1 VSQTLP
7 VDSATPVED
16 GRGQAPLS
24 VRLVDRFGRAL
35 AGAGL
40 TRRRFLGRAAIVG
53 SALAVNPLQYV
64 LKPVPAYASVCGEGA
79 SCNSGWTAFCC
90 TVNNGANTCP
100 PGSLVAGWW
109 KIDRSP
115 FCRDAPRYIIDCNRS
130 PGASCSC
137 RCADGACDRRRVCCN
152 VFRYGQ
158 CNTQIGGVTEVVCR
172 VVTCATP
179 WEWDPACNRTVR
191 TDNRTVTH
199 NASCLPGRYPSH
211 IEIRYQD
218 LGLTGSFLGS
228 PTTPERDGA
237 RGGRYRRYES
247 GSIYWS
253 SDTGARYL
261 RSAIDRRY
269 RDLGATGG
277 RLRYPRTDPRSVGDG
292 HGILA
297 RFQQGTIYWSEDT
310 DAQGVIGRS
319 DGRYRALDGPQGVL
333 RYPTTS
339 TSGAGRGW
347 RLTRFERGEIH
358 ESPDGVAVA
367 VSGPIHT
374 RYRRN
379 GGPGGTGLGYA
390 VTHQRVR
397 NDALTQRFEHGWIVG
412 PEDTG
417 RVRVLRDRIAE
428 RYRTLG
434 LAGSDWGVPVRDQVA
449 VEGTDG
455 EVAEFAGATVYD
467 SPGTGVRALTGPIL
481 ARYLEE
487 GGPTG
492 RLGFPTTDV
501 FIDRSGQRRASFE
514 HGAILTASGS
524 DTTRVVG
531 RRDTRPASDAS
542 RNPADGLVRRTPRT
556 PSELTDR

>member
-1 VSQTLP
+1 MSQT
-7 VDSATPVED
+7 VDAQTAETGGVVGD
-16 GRGQAPLS
+16 QPLS

-64 LKPVPAYASVCGEGA
+64 LRPVPAYASVCGEGA
-79 SCNSGWTAFCC
+79 SCDSGWTAFCC

-100 PGSLVAGWW
+100 PGSFVAGWW

-199 NASCLPGRYPSH
+199 NATCLPGRYPSY

-218 LGLTGSFLGS
+218 LGLVGSFLGA

-237 RGGRYRRYES
+237 RGGRYRRYEH

-253 SDTGARYL
+253 ADTGARVL
-261 RSAIDRRY
+261 RGAIERRY
-269 RDLGATGG
+269 RDLDAEGG
-277 RLRYPRTDPRSVGDG
+277 RLRYPRTDHQAIGQGELV
-292 HGILA
+292 
-297 RFQQGTIYWSEDT
+297 RFERGSIYWSADT
-310 DAQGVIGRS
+310 GAHGVVGRS
-319 DGRYRALDGPQGVL
+319 DGRYRALDGPQGTL

-339 TSGAGRGW
+339 TARSERGW
-347 RLTRFERGEIH
+347 WRTRFERGEIH

-367 VSGPIHT
+367 VIGPVNT
-374 RYRRN
+374 RFQRL
-379 GGPGGTGLGYA
+379 GGLDGSGLGHA
-390 VTHQRVR
+390 ITHVRVR
-397 NDALTQRFEHGWIVG
+397 AEAIVQRFERGVVVG

-417 RVRVLRDRIAE
+417 EVRAVRGRIAE
-428 RYRTLG
+428 RYLDLG
-434 LAGSDWGVPVRDQVA
+434 LAASDWGVPLRDQTA

-455 EVAEFAGATVYD
+455 EMVEFAEARVYD
-467 SPGTGVRALTGPIL
+467 SLGTGVRALQGPVL
-481 ARYLEE
+481 QRYLDE

-492 RLGFPTTDV
+492 SLGLPTTDV
-501 FIDRSGQRRASFE
+501 FTDRSGQQRASFE
-514 HGAILTASGS
+514 HGAILTDPDAEA
-524 DTTRVVG
+524 TRVV
-531 RRDTRPASDAS
+531 RPRPTREPGEAVRAPTD
-542 RNPADGLVRRTPRT
+542 DLVRRTTRSPG
-556 PSELTDR
+556 ELTDR

>member
-7 VDSATPVED
+7 PATTGAPAADRADV
-16 GRGQAPLS
+16 PLS
-24 VRLVDRFGRAL
+24 VRLVDRFGKAL

-40 TRRRFLGRAAIVG
+40 TRRRFLGRAAVVG

-100 PGSLVAGWW
+100 PGSFVAGWW

-137 RCADGACDRRRVCCN
+137 RCADGECDRRRVCCN

-199 NASCLPGRYPSH
+199 NATCLPGRYPSY

-218 LGLTGSFLGS
+218 LGLTGSFLGA

-253 SDTGARYL
+253 ADTGARVL
-261 RSAIDRRY
+261 RGAIERRY
-269 RDLGATGG
+269 RDLGAEGG
-277 RLRYPRTDPRSVGDG
+277 RLRYPRTDHQSVGDG
-292 HGILA
+292 DGVFV
-297 RFQQGTIYWSEDT
+297 RFERGSIYWSPDT
-310 DAQGVIGRS
+310 DSQGVIGRS

-333 RYPTTS
+333 RYPTSS
-339 TSGAGRGW
+339 TGRSERGW
-347 RLTRFERGEIH
+347 WRTRFERGEIH

-367 VSGPIHT
+367 VSGPVHT
-374 RYRRN
+374 RYERL
-379 GGPGGTGLGYA
+379 GGLDGSGLGHA
-390 VTHQRVR
+390 VTHERVR
-397 NDALTQRFEHGWIVG
+397 AEAITQRFERGWIVG

-417 RVRVLRDRIAE
+417 RVRAVRGRIAD
-428 RYRTLG
+428 RYRELG
-434 LAGSDWGVPVRDQVA
+434 LAAGDWGVPLTDQA
-449 VEGTDG
+449 TVEGTDG
-455 EVAEFAGATVYD
+455 EMVEFAAATVYD
-467 SPGTGVRALTGPIL
+467 APGTGVRALDGPVL

-492 RLGFPTTDV
+492 SLGFPTTDV
-501 FIDRSGQRRASFE
+501 FTDRSGQQRASFE
-514 HGAILTASGS
+514 HGAILTAAGS
-524 DTTRVVG
+524 DTTRVVP
-531 RRDTRPASDAS
+531 RRSTRSPGDAS
-542 RNPADGLVRRTPRT
+542 RTPADDLVRRTTRT

>member
-1 VSQTLP
+1 VSHTLP
-7 VDSATPVED
+7 ADAATPRD
-16 GRGQAPLS
+16 GDADRAPLS
-24 VRLVDRFGRAL
+24 VRIVDRFGRAL

-40 TRRRFLGRAAIVG
+40 SRRRFLGRAAIVG

-79 SCNSGWTAFCC
+79 SCSSGWTAFCC

-100 PGSLVAGWW
+100 PGSFVAGWW

-179 WEWDPACNRTVR
+179 WEWDPSCTRTVR

-199 NASCLPGRYPSH
+199 NASCLPGRYPSY

-253 SDTGARYL
+253 ADTGARYL
-261 RSAIDRRY
+261 RAAIDRRY

-277 RLRYPRTDPRSVGDG
+277 RLRYPRTDPLDVGDG
-292 HGILA
+292 HGIYV
-297 RFQQGTIYWSEDT
+297 RFERGSIYWSEDT

-319 DGRYRALDGPQGVL
+319 DGRYRALDGPRGTL
-333 RYPTTS
+333 GYPTDS
-339 TSGAGRGW
+339 TAGSGRGW
-347 RLTRFERGEIH
+347 RRTRFEAGEIH
-358 ESPDGVAVA
+358 ESPDGTAVA
-367 VSGPIHT
+367 LSGPILT

-379 GGPGGTGLGYA
+379 GGLDGSGLGHA
-390 VTHQRVR
+390 VAHQRVR
-397 NDALTQRFEHGWIVG
+397 ADALTQRFERGWIVG

-417 RVRVLRDRIAE
+417 RVRVVRDRIAE
-428 RYRTLG
+428 RYWGRG
-434 LAGSDWGVPVRDQVA
+434 LAGGEWGVPLRDQTPVD
-449 VEGTDG
+449 GTDG
-455 EVAEFAGATVYD
+455 EFVEFANATVYD
-467 SPGTGVRALTGPIL
+467 SPGTGVRALSGPVL
-481 ARYLEE
+481 ARYLDE
-487 GGPTG
+487 GGPG
-492 RLGFPTTDV
+492 GSLGFPTTDV
-501 FIDRSGQRRASFE
+501 FTDRSGQQRASFE
-514 HGAILTASGS
+514 HGAILTAPGS
-524 DTTRVVG
+524 STTRVLRKRAT
-531 RRDTRPASDAS
+531 RRPGDAGLP
-542 RNPADGLVRRTPRT
+542 PADDLVRRTPRT